1 MSLEIFHFRWSHL
14 DGAPKTHEYIIPRVF
29 PSFKPQVISVESSFT
44 RITSLSPWARFT
56 RNARQEKT
64 RKLAL
69 TRDTNPS
76 RCRTSLGKILFISSS
91 RRQLNDRNSSAEPLS
106 PFFRHFI
113 PSFALRISN
122 SLDPRGGISI
132 LLGDNSE
139 IVPDSSS
146 RRAKPLWE
154 ETRELPSFRLTFHG
168 TILARAC
175 GKVRSR
181 V

>member
-1 MSLEIFHFRWSHL
+1 MVPQKHTSTLFREFFRRSSRKSFLWSHRL
-14 DGAPKTHEYIIPRVF
+14 RESLLFRLGRGSRETLVRR
-29 PSFKPQVISVESSFT
+29 KP
-44 RITSLSPWARFT
+44 
-56 RNARQEKT
+56 